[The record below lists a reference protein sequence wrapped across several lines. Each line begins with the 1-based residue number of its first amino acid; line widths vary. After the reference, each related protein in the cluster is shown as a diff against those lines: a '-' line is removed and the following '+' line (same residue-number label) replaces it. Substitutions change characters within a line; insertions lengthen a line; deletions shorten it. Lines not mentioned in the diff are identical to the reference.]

1 MTGGNELYLLDTNIF
16 LEVVLNREY
25 SKVIR
30 DLLNRDTRTP
40 FFVSDFSV
48 FSVGIF
54 LVRRNL
60 YDQFGTFIDDLDM
73 RDIRTISI
81 SAKELKQ
88 IPAWCKKYD
97 LDFDDAYQFAVADR
111 FRLKLVSLD
120 HDFDRI
126 PKGRIHPKNL

>member
-1 MTGGNELYLLDTNIF
+1 
-16 LEVVLNREY
+16 
-25 SKVIR
+25 
-30 DLLNRDTRTP
+30 
-40 FFVSDFSV
+40 
-48 FSVGIF
+48 
-54 LVRRNL
+54 VRRTL

-88 IPAWCKKYD
+88 IPHWCKKFD
-97 LDFDDAYQFAVADR
+97 LDFDDAYQYAIADR

-120 HDFDRI
+120 HDFDII